1 VEWRHFTEG
10 EALLPDAGDRIFWDE
25 ISAREFIERARW
37 PDGPCCTHCRSARTI
52 RMGGRTQ
59 PGMLFCRDCRNKFTC
74 RIGTFMEHS
83 HVPLHKWL
91 QAVHLVANGERR
103 LSPQRLMCRLDLGS
117 YRTAWLMAQRIREA
131 LYRRGI
137 EKRARPATAPDGPAR
152 EGACNACEVSFDDVV
167 QALIA
172 CPETRRSRS
181 NGERHAGDRNRGEGE
196 ISPFVNSLRVETNQS
211 RQAAQKRLAIAED
224 DKFGAAQDLQ

>member
-1 VEWRHFTEG
+1 
-10 EALLPDAGDRIFWDE
+10 LSDLGDRIFRDE
-25 ISAREFIERARW
+25 ISAREFIERTRW
-37 PDGPCCTHCRSARTI
+37 ADGPCCTRCGSARVI

-74 RIGTFMEHS
+74 RIGTFVEHS

-91 QAVHLVANGERR
+91 HAVLLFVDGERC
-103 LSPQRLMCRLDLGS
+103 LSPQRLMRFLDLGS

-137 EKRARPATAPDGPAR
+137 EKRARPATLHVVTEGDAR
-152 EGACNACEVSFDDVV
+152 NTREVTFDDAV

-172 CPETRRSRS
+172 CPRKHGTRS
-181 NGERHAGDRNRGEGE
+181 NGQRHAGDRNGGEGE
-196 ISPFVNSLRVETNQS
+196 ISPLVNPLRVEEKSISTS
-211 RQAAQKRLAIAED
+211 SAETPAD
-224 DKFGAAQDLQ
+224 RG